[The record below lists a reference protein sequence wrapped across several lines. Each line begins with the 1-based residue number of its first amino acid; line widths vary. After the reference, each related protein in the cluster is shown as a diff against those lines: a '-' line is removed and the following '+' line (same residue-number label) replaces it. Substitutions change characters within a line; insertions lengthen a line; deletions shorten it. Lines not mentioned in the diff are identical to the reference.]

1 MNPGDKPIM
10 AGLCSHI
17 EQKRDNKRQ
26 LNHHIHVSMRDFQSP
41 PVSSNSIEE
50 LEIYLSLYSPKTS
63 SYISERV
70 LINSRRKDISDSNNK
85 NAKDN
90 NRHNTISHHHMDR
103 AIFMDVGTLD
113 QCREL
118 HLVCHVLK
126 IGKMTTNQNSALPSN
141 PITAIGGGGESKKSI
156 SSSNVVT
163 CRRPCAVAVINI
175 NKLVTR
181 S

>member
-1 MNPGDKPIM
+1 MNPGDKPVM
-10 AGLCSHI
+10 AGLCSNI

-26 LNHHIHVSMRDFQSP
+26 LNHHIHVNMKDFQSP
-41 PVSSNSIEE
+41 PISNTTDE

-70 LINSRRKDISDSNNK
+70 LINGNKRISPDCIKSNK
-85 NAKDN
+85 ESGRN
-90 NRHNTISHHHMDR
+90 NNLNNNNMDR

-126 IGKMTTNQNSALPSN
+126 IGKMTANQNSALSTN
-141 PITAIGGGGESKKSI
+141 PITAISGGGDSKKSI
-156 SSSNVVT
+156 SSSNNVT
-163 CRRPCAVAVINI
+163 CRRPCAVSVINI

>member
-1 MNPGDKPIM
+1 MNPGDKPVM
-10 AGLCSHI
+10 AGLCSNI
-17 EQKRDNKRQ
+17 ETKRDNKRQ
-26 LNHHIHVSMRDFQSP
+26 LNHHIHVNMKDFQRP
-41 PVSSNSIEE
+41 PVSNNYTDE

-70 LINSRRKDISDSNNK
+70 LINSSSKLSIDSNQNNK
-85 NAKDN
+85 DMARN
-90 NRHNTISHHHMDR
+90 NTINHSKMDR

-126 IGKMTTNQNSALPSN
+126 IGKMTTNQNSSLPSN
-141 PITAIGGGGESKKSI
+141 PITAISGGGEGKKSV
-156 SSSNVVT
+156 SSSSSIT